1 MFRIL
6 SLPDIWTDPNAF
18 GVGETGVIRYGADM
32 FETALF
38 ISAFTTLFVIIDPPG
53 CAPIFATLTKGTS
66 RKHQRVMAFKSVGIA
81 AFILIGFAFVG
92 EWLFAKLGISLDALR
107 IAGGIMLFIIGLN
120 MVFEK
125 RTEKREDRADEI
137 LEEIEDPEDISVF
150 PMGIPMIAGP
160 GTMATLLI
168 LVKESQSSAEQIA
181 IVAALLVT
189 LLITLVTFLI
199 AGPLIKLMGKN
210 FTDVLTRVLGVLLCT
225 LASQFVLDGIKG
237 ALF

>member
-1 MFRIL
+1 MGAIGA
-6 SLPDIWTDPNAF
+6 I
-18 GVGETGVIRYGADM
+18 VYGRHM

-53 CAPIFATLTKGTS
+53 CAPIFATLTQGTS
-66 RKHQRVMAFKSVGIA
+66 RKHQRIMAFKSVGIA
-81 AFILIGFAFVG
+81 ALILIGFAYVG

-107 IAGGIMLFIIGLN
+107 IAGGIMLFMIGLN

-125 RTEKREDRADEI
+125 RTEKREDRAEEF
-137 LEEIEDPEDISVF
+137 LEDVEDPEDISVF

-168 LVKESQSSAEQIA
+168 LMKETSTQGGQLA
-181 IVAALLVT
+181 ILAALVLTLIIT
-189 LLITLVTFLI
+189 LLTFLV
-199 AGPLIKLMGKN
+199 AGPLIKLMGKS
-210 FTDVLTRVLGVLLCT
+210 FTDILTRVLGVLLCT

>member
-1 MFRIL
+1 L
-6 SLPDIWTDPNAF
+6 
-18 GVGETGVIRYGADM
+18 GVGETHPIRYGAAM

-66 RKHQRVMAFKSVGIA
+66 RSHQRNMAFKSVGIA
-81 AFILIGFAFVG
+81 AFILIGFAYVG

-107 IAGGIMLFIIGLN
+107 ISGGIMLFIIGLN

-125 RTEKREDRADEI
+125 RTETREGRADEL

-168 LVKESQSSAEQIA
+168 LMSNAPSRAGQLA
-181 IVAALLVT
+181 ILAALVLT

-199 AGPLIKLMGKN
+199 AGPLMKLMGKS

>member
-1 MFRIL
+1 
-6 SLPDIWTDPNAF
+6 
-18 GVGETGVIRYGADM
+18 M

-53 CAPIFATLTKGTS
+53 CAPIFATLTNGTS
-66 RKHQRVMAFKSVGIA
+66 RSHQRRMAFKSVGIA
-81 AFILIGFAFVG
+81 AIILIGFAYVG

-125 RTEKREDRADEI
+125 RTESREERADGI

-168 LVKESQSSAEQIA
+168 LMSDAPSRMGQIT
-181 IVAALLVT
+181 ILAALIVT
-189 LLITLVTFLI
+189 LLITLFTFLI
-199 AGPLIKLMGKN
+199 AGPLIKLMGKS